1 MSKETI
7 KSGSY
12 DSEKAGNPGVNEPAS
27 VFEVEGIP
35 PFGKVAALGFQ
46 HVVAAIVGIVT
57 PAILVA
63 NVTGMAASETTI
75 LIQVSLIV
83 TAFATILQLFPIKG
97 IGSGL
102 PVIVGVSFAYIP
114 TLLAIGGQFDIATI
128 FGAQIAG
135 GMAAFLVGIFIK
147 ELRVL
152 FPPIVT
158 GTVIFTIGL
167 SLYSVAIKYMAGGA
181 GSAAFG
187 SPKNWLVAFITLGI
201 VIYLTYFT
209 RGITKLASILIG
221 MVAGYILSYFLGMVE
236 FDSVRQAGWFQM
248 VAPLHFGVKF
258 KISAIISMVIMYI
271 VNSVQAIGDF
281 SSLTIGGL
289 GRQPTD
295 KELSGGIKAN
305 GVTSVVSALVGGLP
319 SATYSQNVGIVTVNK
334 VVNKLVFAFAAGIF
348 LIAGLIP
355 KFSSILTTIP
365 QAVIGGATIS
375 VFATIT
381 MTGVKMIS
389 SADLN
394 PRNTA
399 VAGLSVALGVGI
411 TTVGDSLAGF
421 PEWVNTVF
429 GSSSVVIAALAAI
442 LLNLILPKHKGDD
455 EDEED
460 N

>member
-12 DSEKAGNPGVNEPAS
+12 DSEKVGNPGVNEPAS

-187 SPKNWLVAFITLGI
+187 SPKNWLVAL
-201 VIYLTYFT
+201 
-209 RGITKLASILIG
+209 
-221 MVAGYILSYFLGMVE
+221 
-236 FDSVRQAGWFQM
+236 
-248 VAPLHFGVKF
+248 
-258 KISAIISMVIMYI
+258 
-271 VNSVQAIGDF
+271 
-281 SSLTIGGL
+281 
-289 GRQPTD
+289 
-295 KELSGGIKAN
+295 
-305 GVTSVVSALVGGLP
+305 
-319 SATYSQNVGIVTVNK
+319 
-334 VVNKLVFAFAAGIF
+334 
-348 LIAGLIP
+348 
-355 KFSSILTTIP
+355 
-365 QAVIGGATIS
+365 
-375 VFATIT
+375 
-381 MTGVKMIS
+381 
-389 SADLN
+389 
-394 PRNTA
+394 
-399 VAGLSVALGVGI
+399 
-411 TTVGDSLAGF
+411 
-421 PEWVNTVF
+421 
-429 GSSSVVIAALAAI
+429 
-442 LLNLILPKHKGDD
+442 
-455 EDEED
+455 
-460 N
+460 